1 MGKFANVK
9 IDLSKIVKMTE
20 KLEKELK
27 TSYKGAKVGY
37 IEGEKHR
44 ESGEELS
51 KIALVNNFGDP
62 ADKIPPRPFMTNA
75 RNEIAGKIPKI
86 VKKRIEEGESLNR
99 IVIRIAR
106 DMQTTVKRSF
116 TAYDYAPN
124 APITIHGGWMRRHG
138 KSFYVKGKG
147 NRPPL
152 IHSFDL
158 QNSARAGIVDGRG
171 KVILLP
177 PREKRNK
184 S

>member
-20 KLEKELK
+20 NLEKELK
-27 TSYKGAKVGY
+27 TGYKGAKVGY
-37 IEGEKHR
+37 IEGQKHID
-44 ESGEELS
+44 SNTDLS
-51 KIALVNNFGDP
+51 VIALRNNFGDP
-62 ADKIPPRPFMTNA
+62 ADKIPQRPFMTNA
-75 RNEIAGKIPKI
+75 RDEIARDIPEI
-86 VKKRIEEGESLNR
+86 VKKRIEGGESLNR
-99 IVIRIAR
+99 IVIRIAHYMEATLR
-106 DMQTTVKRSF
+106 KSF
-116 TAYDYAPN
+116 TKYYEPN

-184 S
+184 T